1 MKKKNGHSNFFLGAT
16 LLCGFPHTDTGLVHL
31 ICFGQR
37 GNSEHDTSKDLS
49 MPGPPSPVA
58 LATLAIIAV
67 TQAVILDAER
77 AKKEETDA
85 PTCQLT
91 KACESAQRN
100 SAELA

>member
-1 MKKKNGHSNFFLGAT
+1 
-16 LLCGFPHTDTGLVHL
+16 
-31 ICFGQR
+31 
-37 GNSEHDTSKDLS
+37 

-91 KACESAQRN
+91 KACESAQRK